1 MTSICYLVS
10 DLCLQDVN
18 RTSKRTKY
26 WLHTREYKIDKFLS
40 QKGPIKSSPYSQLLQ
55 NPKGDY
61 YNNVMMQFKHYLPCQ
76 LCYYGS
82 FILQL
87 QCRFLGFF
95 SIQSAPFVIY
105 RQEHPL
111 KIVIV
116 FQINVQF

>member
-1 MTSICYLVS
+1 MLIEPV
-10 DLCLQDVN
+10 
-18 RTSKRTKY
+18 KRTKY
-26 WLHTREYKIDKFLS
+26 WVHTREYKIDKFLS
-40 QKGPIKSSPYSQLLQ
+40 QKGPIKSSPYPQLLQ
-55 NPKGDY
+55 NPKGGY

-76 LCYYGS
+76 LSYYGR

-95 SIQSAPFVIY
+95 SIQSVPFVIY